1 MSRYA
6 TCMFLWLFMWSGDVA
21 ATSQAAMAF
30 STFNPCLGN
39 ASFCGTRILASGVI
53 EADSYIK
60 LASFIATSKD
70 VPPVPTI
77 VFDSPGG
84 SVSGALAMGRLI
96 RSRGY
101 DTALEKD
108 YQEEPLFKDG
118 MRDIALNTVCASAC
132 SLAFLGGKNRLV
144 DRDARYGVH
153 QFYSKDRGAGEAAAQ
168 VTMTALALYLEEMGV
183 SRRLLDLSSVVA
195 PEGMRWLTSDEMR
208 ALRVD
213 NSEPELSAWRID
225 ADDTGAPILT
235 VKQQVNADRELFLSL
250 SNTKGGALIVVV
262 VSITRN
268 ESGEDR
274 THMFPVGEHLDVS
287 FKNSEWQMI
296 ARPISLAPWRGVDS
310 SFGKTKSFVGV
321 AFISHDDL
329 RRVSISPLVRFDVG
343 FPNALRDLSASTT
356 LSTEGLRNG
365 VGLLARVR

>member
-30 STFNPCLGN
+30 STFNPCVGN

-53 EADSYIK
+53 EADSHKK
-60 LASFIATSKD
+60 LANFIATSKD
-70 VPPVPTI
+70 VPPVRTI
-77 VFDSPGG
+77 VFDRPGG

-108 YQEEPLFKDG
+108 YQEELLFNDG

-153 QFYSKDRGAGEAAAQ
+153 QFYSKGSGAGEAAAQ

-183 SRRLLDLSSVVA
+183 SRRLLDLSSLVA
-195 PEGMRWLTSDEMR
+195 PEGVLWLTSDEMR
-208 ALRVD
+208 VLRVD

-225 ADDTGAPILT
+225 VDEAGEPMLNVTQRVD
-235 VKQQVNADRELFLSL
+235 ADRELFLSL
-250 SNTKGGALIVVV
+250 SNTKGGVLLVVV
-262 VSITRN
+262 VNITLS
-268 ESGEDR
+268 ESAEDR
-274 THMFPVGEHLDVS
+274 TPMFPVGEPLDVS
-287 FKNSEWQMI
+287 FNSKEWRTI
-296 ARPISLAPWRGVDS
+296 AKPTSLVSWRRAGTPMD
-310 SFGKTKSFVGV
+310 KTKSFVG
-321 AFISHDDL
+321 AALMTHDNL
-329 RRVSISPLVRFDVG
+329 LRVSANHLVRFDVG
-343 FPNALRDLSASTT
+343 FPNVIRDLSATT
-356 LSTEGLRNG
+356 MLSTEGLRNG
-365 VGLLARVR
+365 VGLLARMR